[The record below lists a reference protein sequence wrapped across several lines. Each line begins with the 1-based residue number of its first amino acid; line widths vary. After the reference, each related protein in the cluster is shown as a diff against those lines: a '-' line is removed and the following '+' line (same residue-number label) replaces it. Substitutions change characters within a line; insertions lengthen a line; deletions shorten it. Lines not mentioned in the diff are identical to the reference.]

1 MGNFTISMAIF
12 NSKLLNYQRVSKIL
26 TCLVMVIV
34 LDIVLDIVW
43 DIVLLSD
50 THVATEVKETLL
62 HKPQVKQLPFVCIHV
77 AS

>member
-26 TCLVMVIV
+26 TCLVMV
-34 LDIVLDIVW
+34 IVLDIVW